1 MYINFW
7 YPVARSQDLGR
18 TPLKVRILA
27 HDLVAFR
34 DQAGHAAV
42 LSDTCAHRGAS
53 LSAGKCK
60 EDGTVQCPYHG
71 WRFDARGVCTRIPSI
86 GSKTRPP
93 PRARVDAYPVEEK
106 YGIVFAFLGDLPEAS
121 RPPIMAVDEHG
132 TPEWRATVSVFDVDY
147 HYERSVEN
155 ALDPAH
161 NEYVHPTHGYQGER
175 EDSYTMMELRPF
187 KDTEWGPGFLASFD
201 APPLQNPLMRRF
213 RPTGGRME
221 AGSGSHG
228 PNQVWTYINFSAT
241 HALRQYMFEAPID
254 EHRTRVFLLNER
266 NLLFFR
272 QAALAPLN
280 RWLDRKVNERNAY
293 IASQDIRVMN
303 TVQPRLTPPSRTKEL
318 MMPADK
324 CILQYRD
331 KLDEF
336 RRQGWK
342 LDMPAVQAARARGDM
357 IFAIPC
363 PARRETRAWVL
374 DEAPRLAPASSEK
387 SAVLQVAG

>member
-71 WRFDARGVCTRIPSI
+71 WRFDTRGVCTRIPSI

-93 PRARVDAYPVEEK
+93 PRARVDAYPVEER

-121 RPPIMAVDEHG
+121 RPPIMA
-132 TPEWRATVSVFDVDY
+132 
-147 HYERSVEN
+147 
-155 ALDPAH
+155 
-161 NEYVHPTHGYQGER
+161 
-175 EDSYTMMELRPF
+175 
-187 KDTEWGPGFLASFD
+187 
-201 APPLQNPLMRRF
+201 
-213 RPTGGRME
+213 
-221 AGSGSHG
+221 
-228 PNQVWTYINFSAT
+228 
-241 HALRQYMFEAPID
+241 
-254 EHRTRVFLLNER
+254 
-266 NLLFFR
+266 
-272 QAALAPLN
+272 
-280 RWLDRKVNERNAY
+280 VNERNAY

-318 MMPADK
+318 MMPADR

-342 LDMPAVQAARARGDM
+342 LDLPAIQAARARGDT

-363 PARRETRAWVL
+363 PARRVTRAWVL
-374 DEAPRLAPASSEK
+374 DEAPRLAPASSET